1 MTWKN
6 RFNLWFG
13 RERERGTWKKHQN
26 GTVLRPCHNFEKE
39 KKLNMETRD
48 RRFFDLVW
56 TAFRSAIEDCRQKR
70 KQQPKGVPSI
80 RSCFLFFFS
89 NDSEEMESF
98 VGIERVRHERWSHVA
113 DAMPK
118 KIVSVKVA
126 CLFVCSLDFL
136 LFFIIGMAFSSRDD
150 GGFSCRM
157 MPKKIEIKTKLLAS
171 PFRCRTSRAVFA
183 KKNYGEFFLFSFLA
197 SALFEGLLFRFLFLF
212 SFSFVRCCAS
222 RAKAIEWNKKNMK
235 PQSVLITLMNIM

>member
-80 RSCFLFFFS
+80 RSCFFVLFFKRFRR
-89 NDSEEMESF
+89 D
-98 VGIERVRHERWSHVA
+98 GILRRHRTCATWTMVPCRGCHAKENCVRQS
-113 DAMPK
+113 
-118 KIVSVKVA
+118 
-126 CLFVCSLDFL
+126 CLFVCLFVGFFIVLYYRNGIFQPKRRWFL
-136 LFFIIGMAFSSRDD
+136 LSNDAKKKSKSKPNYWPRPFVAERVGRYSQ
-150 GGFSCRM
+150 
-157 MPKKIEIKTKLLAS
+157 KKIMAS
-171 PFRCRTSRAVFA
+171 SSCS
-183 KKNYGEFFLFSFLA
+183 LF
-197 SALFEGLLFRFLFLF
+197 
-212 SFSFVRCCAS
+212 
-222 RAKAIEWNKKNMK
+222 
-235 PQSVLITLMNIM
+235 

>member
-98 VGIERVRHERWSHVA
+98 VGIERVRHERWSHAA

-157 MPKKIEIKTKLLAS
+157 MPKNSIIRNW
-171 PFRCRTSRAVFA
+171 F
-183 KKNYGEFFLFSFLA
+183 
-197 SALFEGLLFRFLFLF
+197 
-212 SFSFVRCCAS
+212 
-222 RAKAIEWNKKNMK
+222 
-235 PQSVLITLMNIM
+235 